1 MTTFK
6 TGLIGL
12 LAAGILFSGC
22 ASMNQTQKGAVIGG
36 GSGAV
41 VGGAVGALISKR
53 PGGAALGALIGAT
66 VGGGAG
72 ALIGRRMDKQAQE
85 LQQQIPGATVERVGE
100 GIVVEFTDGVLFATN
115 STELNNAAFRSMDN
129 LVEVLNR
136 YPDTDLEVDGH
147 TDSRGTAEY
156 NNTLSQ
162 RRAETV
168 TTYLASKGISR
179 RRMTA
184 RGFGFTVPKATNE
197 TVEGRAANRR
207 VEFQIFANEQ
217 ARNEAKRTAGN

>member
-1 MTTFK
+1 MKTLK
-6 TGLIGL
+6 TGLLGI

-22 ASMNQTQKGAVIGG
+22 ATMNQTQKGAVIGG
-36 GSGAV
+36 GGGAV
-41 VGGAVGALISKR
+41 VGGTIGALISKR

-72 ALIGRRMDKQAQE
+72 ALIGHRMDKQAQE
-85 LQQQIPGATVERVGE
+85 LKQQVPGATVERVGE
-100 GIVVEFTDGVLFATN
+100 GIIVEFTDGVLFATN

-136 YPDTDLEVDGH
+136 YPDNDLEVDGH

-168 TTYLASKGISR
+168 TSYLASKGVSR

-184 RGFGFTVPKATNE
+184 RGFGFTAPKATNE

-207 VEFQIFANEQ
+207 VEFQIFANQ
-217 ARNEAKRTAGN
+217 QSRDDARRNAGN

>member
-1 MTTFK
+1 MINLR
-6 TGLIGL
+6 TGTISV

-22 ASMNQTQKGAVIGG
+22 ATMNNTQKGAVIGG

-41 VGGAVGALISKR
+41 VGGTIGALISKR

-72 ALIGRRMDKQAQE
+72 ALIGRRMDKQAAD
-85 LQQQIPGATVERVGE
+85 LQQQLPGTNVERVGE
-100 GIVVEFTDGVLFATN
+100 GIVVSFGDGVLFATN
-115 STELNNAAFRSMDN
+115 STELNNAAYNSMDK
-129 LVEVLNR
+129 LVDVLNR
-136 YPDTDLEVDGH
+136 YPDNDVEVDGH
-147 TDSRGTAEY
+147 TDSRGTMEY
-156 NNTLSQ
+156 NQTLSQ

-168 TTYLASKGISR
+168 TSYLASKGIAR

-184 RGFGFTVPKATNE
+184 RGFGFDAPKATNE

-207 VEFQIFANEQ
+207 VEFQIFASEQ
-217 ARNEAKRTAGN
+217 ARKEAQRTAGN